1 MLRLLQLADFL
12 LLFSADVVTL
22 NSKLSRQRAQHLLL
36 DSLAGTP
43 ELHLLLTRLL
53 THTWMAHLLTAMAT
67 AQLFGTLVVAG
78 AQGLL
83 GLLVGCGQ
91 LRALHVEQADLAVAP
106 LADHL
111 AAGGAGAWVTG
122 AGAGVRA
129 AGWAGLRAALL
140 THLAWIAVNQM
151 TLSAAGVVA
160 AGQRSSAGS
169 LAGETTLTMTRHRAD
184 LVFSKTG
191 RR

>member
-1 MLRLLQLADFL
+1 
-12 LLFSADVVTL
+12 
-22 NSKLSRQRAQHLLL
+22 
-36 DSLAGTP
+36 
-43 ELHLLLTRLL
+43 
-53 THTWMAHLLTAMAT
+53 MAHLLTAMAT

-91 LRALHVEQADLAVAP
+91 LRALHIEQADLAVAP

-129 AGWAGLRAALL
+129 AGWAGLRTALL
-140 THLAWIAVNQM
+140 THLTWIATVNQV

-160 AGQRSSAGS
+160 AGQRSSTGS
-169 LAGETTLTMTRHRAD
+169 LAGETTLTMTRHWAD

-191 RR
+191 RRYGYLAWRAGQSLLDKRGFRRLLPRSG